1 MIEGMKSLYVVSLC
15 PTETDH
21 SKSNILPF
29 AISLAQQSRAHLSIE
44 MAAMRIVVPSAGPS
58 STISGLVTSENRRLL
73 GLAQE
78 YARQAHA
85 DATAA
90 GVPATAQPVHM
101 SYSDFVA
108 ERACAFGRLALM
120 LDCMK
125 DDHAKELT
133 RTMLKAIIRSIRTP
147 PGGDLVEWPRN

>member
-1 MIEGMKSLYVVSLC
+1 MSDDDNTSDLAEGREF
-15 PTETDH
+15 PE
-21 SKSNILPF
+21 
-29 AISLAQQSRAHLSIE
+29 E
-44 MAAMRIVVPSAGPS
+44 
-58 STISGLVTSENRRLL
+58 
-73 GLAQE
+73 
-78 YARQAHA
+78 
-85 DATAA
+85 
-90 GVPATAQPVHM
+90 

-120 LDCMK
+120 LDSMK